1 MFILKNIFIHFAKN
15 ILPKSYHYQKPK
27 AEKFGNFMPKYVSI
41 ANAKKGCKKPE
52 AEKVRKRL

>member
-1 MFILKNIFIHFAKN
+1 MFILKIYFIFCQKIFCQKA
-15 ILPKSYHYQKPK
+15 ITIKSRK

>member
-1 MFILKNIFIHFAKN
+1 LPKN